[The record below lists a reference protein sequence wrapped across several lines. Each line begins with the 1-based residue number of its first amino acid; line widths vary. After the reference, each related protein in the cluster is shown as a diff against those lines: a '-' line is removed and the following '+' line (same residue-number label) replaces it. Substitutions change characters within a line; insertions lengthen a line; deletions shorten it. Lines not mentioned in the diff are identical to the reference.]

1 MEFQDIK
8 IIRYEESIYYAN
20 ADNFKYKIKKLSGF
34 DPIELYKKE
43 QKRQSRNNKLGALSR
58 VGFG

>member
-34 DPIELYKKE
+34 DPIEFFKREK
-43 QKRQSRNNKLGALSR
+43 KRQLRNNKLGALSR
-58 VGFG
+58 VGF